1 MRALR
6 TTTNLVATALLV
18 VGLTL
23 SAAACGGKDDAA
35 STTTAK
41 SGSTVPDTVAT
52 TTTLDDSDYAKFAKE
67 MDAKLKAAGTD
78 QCKLEPLFMELSA
91 GTGTAPAT
99 PQQVKQAVGLTVDLF
114 DALAA
119 SAGPARAKESQDVRT
134 GAEQITAAA
143 EKNNYSVE
151 WIRSPDASNTFSQDF
166 VTSLAAI
173 RNDILKN
180 CNKN

>member
-1 MRALR
+1 MRAAR
-6 TTTNLVATALLV
+6 TTTKLLAAALVLGLAL
-18 VGLTL
+18 TT
-23 SAAACGGKDDAA
+23 AACGGKDDAA
-35 STTTAK
+35 PTTTAQ

-52 TTTLDDSDYAKFAKE
+52 TTTLDDSDYAKFAAQL
-67 MDAKLKAAGTD
+67 DAKLTAAGTD

-99 PQQVKQAVGLTVDLF
+99 PQQVEQAVGLTVDLF
-114 DALAA
+114 NALAA
-119 SAGPARAKESQDVRT
+119 SAGPARAKEAQDVRN

-143 EKNNYSVE
+143 KQNNYSVE

-173 RNDILKN
+173 RADVLKN
-180 CNKN
+180 CSKD